1 MKIAVLLYGHLRDFE
16 NCADSLKE
24 NLLSRHD
31 CDVFMH
37 TWDERDHNSKCWH
50 EQRFDAAHVGQETID
65 IIKSKYNPKGIIVEH
80 QEKYAQEKIIQSPFN
95 KDLKMSSAIPYYM
108 FHTMNQANQLRL
120 DYEKENGITYDFIIV
135 TRPDVQLK
143 TPFEIEKFISQIDVL
158 GLDKDLC
165 RFFCPYEPQWLNEW
179 AQTLINTPNDI
190 FFFATPTVINKYIEA
205 NATSK
210 EKAMELIKNLNSE
223 NSYLYNESAKKYA
236 ESYAGNDE
244 DSEKIREALIAIGE
258 YFKNATNSGKA
269 YQIGTQGKTQE
280 QTTTAQNNLQQGEA
294 KIPEG
299 VSAENWEKI
308 TSRATEEDTRRAR
321 ARRRATLAWQEQ
333 QRQQKE
339 EKVLRADGEDG
350 EGDVMKGRTYKIS
363 YGNESY
369 DYKLW
374 GTNLFDGVLEY
385 DYWNDEFK
393 EKVRAGSYKN
403 GTVVKGKDSYGVTY
417 FWVLD
422 DLGTSTPRAVK
433 IEARTGEK
441 KKFLE
446 RYAIDLGGVF

>member
-1 MKIAVLLYGHLRDFE
+1 MEAARIRTHIPLTR
-16 NCADSLKE
+16 N
-24 NLLSRHD
+24 NLLSEQEEAKRLKNSGEETVRSELSKYLSQAD
-31 CDVFMH
+31 EADDVKNAEVF
-37 TWDERDHNSKCWH
+37 EAAKKIINSKYDSDYTS
-50 EQRFDAAHVGQETID
+50 EDGSSVID
-65 IIKSKYNPKGIIVEH
+65 EKTLKGV
-80 QEKYAQEKIIQSPFN
+80 
-95 KDLKMSSAIPYYM
+95 
-108 FHTMNQANQLRL
+108 
-120 DYEKENGITYDFIIV
+120 YE
-135 TRPDVQLK
+135 
-143 TPFEIEKFISQIDVL
+143 
-158 GLDKDLC
+158 
-165 RFFCPYEPQWLNEW
+165 
-179 AQTLINTPNDI
+179 
-190 FFFATPTVINKYIEA
+190 YIEA

-433 IEARTGEK
+433 IEAGTGEK